1 MRFLSLWSSTFSI
14 TSVSFSDRFLRHCS
28 GGVAMVVVTVFFES
42 LWSTSIRLSSTL
54 LSLSRCGLH
63 RCGLHRCGFIDV
75 YLSTLAI
82 RFAVNFFSVSTSS

>member
-42 LWSTSIRLSSTL
+42 LWSTSMRLSSTL
-54 LSLSRCGLH
+54 LSLSGCGLYVLVIFH
-63 RCGLHRCGFIDV
+63 TVDCESL
-75 YLSTLAI
+75 LSL
-82 RFAVNFFSVSTSS
+82 

>member
-14 TSVSFSDRFLRHCS
+14 TSVSFSDRFLGHCS

-54 LSLSRCGLH
+54 LSLSGCGLYELVIFH
-63 RCGLHRCGFIDV
+63 TVDCESL
-75 YLSTLAI
+75 LSL
-82 RFAVNFFSVSTSS
+82 